1 MASPGAEG
9 AGKQVRAE
17 NRSTGSQFLAD
28 GHGDLN
34 AASGNGVVYKDHRVF
49 NFATPGIPLGWNLA
63 ETLNEMGNAL
73 HRPQNAA
80 ICEWLKK
87 QKGSPPL
94 DACRQ
99 YYVETKS
106 QMVNGTGSWI
116 LQNEQFRAWKDPT
129 SRSTKLALEGILG
142 SGKTMLAFVSPR
154 SNVIKVVC

>member
-1 MASPGAEG
+1 MGSCTKITVSSIVSYHSASKFNPIL
-9 AGKQVRAE
+9 
-17 NRSTGSQFLAD
+17 T
-28 GHGDLN
+28 HN
-34 AASGNGVVYKDHRVF
+34 AV
-49 NFATPGIPLGWNLA
+49 ATPGIPLGWNLA
-63 ETLNEMGNAL
+63 ETLNGMGNAL
-73 HRPQNAA
+73 HRPQSMMARPVCPNGTIANTATDAA

-129 SRSTKLALEGILG
+129 SLSTKLALEGIRKH
-142 SGKTMLAFVSPR
+142 SQR
-154 SNVIKVVC
+154 NI